1 MTSRA
6 RALRFRTALAVIVAV
21 VASPLAAQQ
30 TSAPRPGVVIT
41 SAPPPPPGAAAI
53 PPLSPDAQRLVDQWK
68 LDHASIIEQLRALQ
82 LAYRDAGR
90 AEDAAAIAAN
100 VRALQQRIPPV
111 SPTLTAELVND
122 GLPGRDEPV
131 RMALFR
137 DRVGE
142 TLSFSVR
149 GRDDQPVWG
158 TTVYTD
164 DSALETAAVHAGML
178 RPGQRGIVKVR
189 VLAGQDHY
197 DGTKQ
202 HDIES
207 AAFGRHPASFRFMDA
222 SVSRPNRTN
231 QLSSY
236 RDLVGQSIVLPVVGS
251 ASGEVWGSDVYTDDS
266 SVAAAAVHA
275 GLVNVG
281 DFGFVK
287 VTLLPGQ
294 SRYEGTSRYGVTSQA
309 YEQWDGSFRLEPAPP
324 PWTVQLPG
332 GEDAS
337 RLVQLSAMRGRTGTS
352 FVVQVVG
359 VASGSV
365 WGSGTYTDDSSIAAA
380 SVHAGLLKPGEMGMI
395 RVTTTT
401 GQAAYVASEQNGIKS
416 QAYGPF
422 EGSFRLE
429 RVK

>member
-1 MTSRA
+1 
-6 RALRFRTALAVIVAV
+6 
-21 VASPLAAQQ
+21 
-30 TSAPRPGVVIT
+30 VVIT
-41 SAPPPPPGAAAI
+41 SAPPPPAGAASV

-68 LDHASIIEQLRALQ
+68 QDHAAIIEQLRALQ

-111 SPTLTAELVND
+111 SPALTADLVSD

-131 RMALFR
+131 RLALFR

-207 AAFGRHPASFRFMDA
+207 AAFGRHPGSFRFMDV
-222 SVSRPNRTN
+222 SVSRPNRTSS
-231 QLSSY
+231 LASY

-266 SVAAAAVHA
+266 SIGAAAVHA
-275 GLVNVG
+275 GLIGVG
-281 DFGFVK
+281 DFAFVK

-294 SRYEGTSRYGVTSQA
+294 ARYEGTSRYGVTSQT

-337 RLVQLSAMRGRTGTS
+337 RLVQLSTMRGRTGTS

-365 WGSGTYTDDSSIAAA
+365 WGSGTYSDDSSIAAA
-380 SVHAGLLKPGEMGMI
+380 AVHAGLLKPGEMGMI
-395 RVTTTT
+395 RVTTAA

>member
-1 MTSRA
+1 MKFVVI
-6 RALRFRTALAVIVAV
+6 AL
-21 VASPLAAQQ
+21 VASVGAAPATAQQ

-41 SAPPPPPGAAAI
+41 NPPSPPPGAMAI

-111 SPTLTAELVND
+111 SPTLTADLVND

-137 DRVGE
+137 DRAGE
-142 TLSFSVR
+142 TLSFSIR

-158 TTVYTD
+158 TKVYTD
-164 DSALETAAVHAGML
+164 DSALETAAVHAGVL

-189 VLAGQDHY
+189 VLPGQDHY

-202 HDIES
+202 HDVDS
-207 AAFGRHPASFRFMDA
+207 TAFGRHPGSFQFMGV
-222 SVSRPNRTN
+222 SISRPVRTN

-251 ASGEVWGSDVYTDDS
+251 AKGSVWGSDVYTDDS
-266 SVAAAAVHA
+266 SVGAAAVHA
-275 GLVNVG
+275 GLVSVG
-281 DFGFVK
+281 DFAFVK

-294 SRYEGTSRYGVTSQA
+294 ARYEGTARNGVTSET
-309 YEQWDGSFRLEPAPP
+309 YEQWEGSFRLEPAAP
-324 PWTVQLPG
+324 PWIVQLPG

-337 RLVQLSAMRGRTGTS
+337 RLVELSGLRTRTGTS

-380 SVHAGLLKPGEMGMI
+380 AVHAGLLKPGETGMI
-395 RVTTTT
+395 RVTTAA

>member
-1 MTSRA
+1 MGLLVILVLAATP
-6 RALRFRTALAVIVAV
+6 ALA
-21 VASPLAAQQ
+21 QQ
-30 TSAPRPGVVIT
+30 PSSPRPGVVIANT
-41 SAPPPPPGAAAI
+41 PPPPPGAATI

-68 LDHASIIEQLRALQ
+68 QDHTSIIEQLRALQ

-90 AEDAAAIAAN
+90 AEEAAAIAAN
-100 VRALQQRIPPV
+100 VRALQQRVPPV
-111 SPTLTAELVND
+111 STTLTADLVSD

-137 DRVGE
+137 DHVGE

-149 GRDDQPVWG
+149 GRDDQPIWG
-158 TTVYTD
+158 ATVYTD
-164 DSALETAAVHAGML
+164 DSALETAAVHAGFL

-197 DGTKQ
+197 EGTKQ

-207 AAFGRHPASFRFMDA
+207 AAFGRHAGSFRFMDV
-222 SVSRPNRTN
+222 SISRPNRTN

-251 ASGEVWGSDVYTDDS
+251 VSGEVWGSDVYTDDS
-266 SVAAAAVHA
+266 SVGAAAVHA
-275 GLVNVG
+275 GLVGVG
-281 DFGFVK
+281 DLAFVK

-294 SRYEGTSRYGVTSQA
+294 ARYEGTSRYGVTSQA
-309 YEQWDGSFRLEPAPP
+309 YEQWDGSFRLEPAAP

-359 VASGSV
+359 IASGSV

-380 SVHAGLLKPGEMGMI
+380 AVHAGLLKAGEMGMI
-395 RVTTTT
+395 RVTTAA

>member
-1 MTSRA
+1 MISIGRG
-6 RALRFRTALAVIVAV
+6 LRLIASIAVGVISA
-21 VASPLAAQQ
+21 APMMAQQ

-41 SAPPPPPGAAAI
+41 SAPPPRPGGAAI

-100 VRALQQRIPPV
+100 IRALQQRIPPV
-111 SPTLTAELVND
+111 SPTLTADLVSD

-137 DRVGE
+137 DRVGD
-142 TLSFSVR
+142 TLSFSIR

-158 TTVYTD
+158 TMIYTD
-164 DSALETAAVHAGML
+164 DSALETAAVHAGIL
-178 RPGQRGIVKVR
+178 LPGQRGIVKVR
-189 VLAGQDHY
+189 VLSGQDHY

-207 AAFGRHPASFRFMDA
+207 TPFGRHPGSFQFA
-222 SVSRPNRTN
+222 GVSISRPNRSGS
-231 QLSSY
+231 LVSY
-236 RDLVGQSIVLPVVGS
+236 RDLVGQSIIVPVMGN
-251 ASGEVWGSDVYTDDS
+251 ASGEVYGSDVYTDDS
-266 SVAAAAVHA
+266 SVGAAAVHA
-275 GLVNVG
+275 GLVGVG
-281 DFGFVK
+281 DFAFVK

-294 SRYEGTSRYGVTSQA
+294 ARYEGTSRYGVTSQA
-309 YEQWDGSFRLEPAPP
+309 YGQWEGSFRLEPAAP
-324 PWTVQLPG
+324 PWVVQLPG

-337 RLVQLSAMRGRTGTS
+337 RLVELSTMRTRTGTS

-359 VASGSV
+359 AASGSV

-380 SVHAGLLKPGEMGMI
+380 AVHAGLLKPGELGMI
-395 RVTTTT
+395 RVTTAA

-416 QAYGPF
+416 QAFGPF

>member
-1 MTSRA
+1 MTSTA
-6 RALRFRTALAVIVAV
+6 RALRLRMASTVV
-21 VASPLAAQQ
+21 VAIVSVPLVAQQ

-41 SAPPPPPGAAAI
+41 SAPPPPAGAASV

-68 LDHASIIEQLRALQ
+68 QDHAAIIEQLRALQ

-111 SPTLTAELVND
+111 SPALTADLVSD

-131 RMALFR
+131 RLALFR

-164 DSALETAAVHAGML
+164 DSALETAAVHAGIL

-207 AAFGRHPASFRFMDA
+207 AAFGRHPGSFRFMDA
-222 SVSRPNRTN
+222 SVSRP
-231 QLSSY
+231 
-236 RDLVGQSIVLPVVGS
+236 
-251 ASGEVWGSDVYTDDS
+251 
-266 SVAAAAVHA
+266 
-275 GLVNVG
+275 
-281 DFGFVK
+281 
-287 VTLLPGQ
+287 
-294 SRYEGTSRYGVTSQA
+294 
-309 YEQWDGSFRLEPAPP
+309 
-324 PWTVQLPG
+324 
-332 GEDAS
+332 
-337 RLVQLSAMRGRTGTS
+337 RGCRR
-352 FVVQVVG
+352 
-359 VASGSV
+359 ARPR
-365 WGSGTYTDDSSIAAA
+365 A
-380 SVHAGLLKPGEMGMI
+380 
-395 RVTTTT
+395 R
-401 GQAAYVASEQNGIKS
+401 
-416 QAYGPF
+416 
-422 EGSFRLE
+422 
-429 RVK
+429 

>member
-1 MTSRA
+1 MIAAT
-6 RALRFRTALAVIVAV
+6 VAPV
-21 VASPLAAQQ
+21 LAQQ
-30 TSAPRPGVVIT
+30 TSAPRPGMVVPNAP
-41 SAPPPPPGAAAI
+41 SPPPAGSVL

-68 LDHASIIEQLRALQ
+68 QEHGSIIEQLRSLQ
-82 LAYRDAGR
+82 LAYRDAGH

-100 VRALQQRIPPV
+100 IRALQQRIPPV
-111 SPTLTAELVND
+111 SSTLTAELVSD

-131 RMALFR
+131 RMALYR

-142 TLSFSVR
+142 TLSFAIR

-158 TTVYTD
+158 TTAYTD
-164 DSALETAAVHAGML
+164 DSALETAAVHAGVL

-189 VLAGQDHY
+189 VLPGQDHY
-197 DGTKQ
+197 EGTKQ
-202 HDIES
+202 HDVES
-207 AAFGRHPASFRFMDA
+207 AAFGRHAGSFQFMG
-222 SVSRPNRTN
+222 VSISKPNRTSS
-231 QLSSY
+231 LASY
-236 RDLVGQSIVLPVVGS
+236 RDLVGQSIILPVVGV
-251 ASGEVWGSDVYTDDS
+251 ASGDVWGSDIYTDDS
-266 SVAAAAVHA
+266 TVGAAAVHA
-275 GLVNVG
+275 GLVSVG
-281 DFGFVK
+281 DLAFVK
-287 VTLLPGQ
+287 VTLLPGRA
-294 SRYEGTSRYGVTSQA
+294 RYEGTARNGVTSQA
-309 YEQWDGSFRLEPAPP
+309 YEQWDGSFRLEPAAP

-359 VASGSV
+359 AASGSV

-380 SVHAGLLKPGEMGMI
+380 AVHAGLLKPGEAGLI
-395 RVTTTT
+395 RVTTSA
-401 GQAAYVASEQNGIKS
+401 GQVAYVASDQNGIKS

>member
-1 MTSRA
+1 MTSTA
-6 RALRFRTALAVIVAV
+6 RALRLRMASTVV
-21 VASPLAAQQ
+21 VAIVSVPLVAQQ

-41 SAPPPPPGAAAI
+41 SAPPPPAGAASV

-68 LDHASIIEQLRALQ
+68 QDHAAIIEQLRALQ

-111 SPTLTAELVND
+111 SPALTADLVSD

-131 RMALFR
+131 RLALFR

-207 AAFGRHPASFRFMDA
+207 AAFGRHPGSFRFMDV
-222 SVSRPNRTN
+222 SVSRPNRTSS
-231 QLSSY
+231 LASY

-251 ASGEVWGSDVYTDDS
+251 PSGEVWGSDVYTDDS
-266 SVAAAAVHA
+266 SIGAAAVHA
-275 GLVNVG
+275 GLIGVG
-281 DFGFVK
+281 DFAFVK

-294 SRYEGTSRYGVTSQA
+294 ARYESTSRYGVTSQT

-337 RLVQLSAMRGRTGTS
+337 RLVQLSTMRGRTGTS

-365 WGSGTYTDDSSIAAA
+365 WGSGTYSDDSSIAAA
-380 SVHAGLLKPGEMGMI
+380 AVHAGLLKPGEMGMI
-395 RVTTTT
+395 RVTTAA